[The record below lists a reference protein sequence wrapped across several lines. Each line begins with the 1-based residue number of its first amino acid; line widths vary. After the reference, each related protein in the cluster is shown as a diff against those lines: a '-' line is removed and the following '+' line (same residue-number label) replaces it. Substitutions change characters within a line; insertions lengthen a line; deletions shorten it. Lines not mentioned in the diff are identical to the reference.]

1 MASLDLLQS
10 TRKQTNKAT
19 DMKVSAGFVHF
30 HPLPHSKP
38 KPPATLKCLLGV
50 LASIDFYFF
59 RYFKSFLS
67 KVSVRSFW

>member
-38 KPPATLKCLLGV
+38 KPPATFKWSLGGYLHQLTLFFKV
-50 LASIDFYFF
+50 LQVVF
-59 RYFKSFLS
+59 
-67 KVSVRSFW
+67 V